1 MVYGES
7 LDIELV
13 KDISVTDI
21 IRVEIDGDLFMCIM
35 QDDEKA
41 GTVKLWLS
49 DQQTSYPDK
58 TVVLPRDWCTEWVGG
73 DYEGLYVTDVRGMGL
88 SILTGYANEWAYLYR
103 DADKG
108 EFGDETHE

>member
-1 MVYGES
+1 M
-7 LDIELV
+7 
-13 KDISVTDI
+13 TDI
-21 IRVEIDGDLFMCIM
+21 IRVEIDGDLWMCIM

-49 DQQTSYPDK
+49 DQQTRYPDK

-73 DYEGLYVTDVRGMGL
+73 DYEGLYVTGVRGGGVL
-88 SILTGYANEWAYLYR
+88 AILLEYASEWAYLYR

-108 EFGDETHE
+108 EFGND

>member
-1 MVYGES
+1 MVYGEN
-7 LDIELV
+7 LDIGLA

-41 GTVKLWLS
+41 GSVQLWLS
-49 DQQTSYPDK
+49 DLQSKGDR
-58 TVVLPRDWCTEWVGG
+58 VVPPREWCTEWVGG
-73 DYEGLYVTDVRGMGL
+73 DYENLHVTDVLGMGL
-88 SILTGYANEWAYLYR
+88 SILTAYANEWAYLYR

>member
-1 MVYGES
+1 M
-7 LDIELV
+7 
-13 KDISVTDI
+13 TDL

-49 DQQTSYPDK
+49 DQQTRYPAK
-58 TVVLPRDWCTEWVGG
+58 TVVPPREWCPEWVGVRHQI
-73 DYEGLYVTDVRGMGL
+73 LYVTGVRGQAL
-88 SILTGYANEWAYLYR
+88 AVLTEYANEWAYLYR

-108 EFGDETHE
+108 EFGNETHE

>member
-1 MVYGES
+1 M
-7 LDIELV
+7 
-13 KDISVTDI
+13 TDI
-21 IRVEIDGDLFMCIM
+21 IRVEIDGDLWMCIM

-41 GTVKLWLS
+41 GTVKLWLA
-49 DQQTSYPDK
+49 DHQREVTL
-58 TVVLPRDWCTEWVGG
+58 VVPPRDWCTELVGG
-73 DYEGLYVTDVRGMGL
+73 DYEELTVTDVRGMGL